1 MKKSSERIKAD
12 RFYRLLH
19 TACLAALCLAV
30 CSVAGGDLPPRP
42 CGPVAD
48 YAELIDKEVEIKIN
62 HLARTLW
69 QKRRFGLIIAT
80 VADIGT
86 TPIDRFASML
96 YSAWGVGAKEEP
108 HDLLAVLSL
117 NPPGIHVVSGIATKD
132 YLSDTLIQSILEN
145 RALGLFKKGVY
156 GEGLLAICSEIESV
170 VTAQKM
176 AEPQNVITSSAM
188 TASLFKCPGDCAELG
203 RYCIATAALSVIL
216 LVFLIVGRCRH
227 ERFEFIRTPFGQPP
241 GSGPFGGRFSLRQR
255 SF

>member
-156 GEGLLAICSEIESV
+156 GEGL
-170 VTAQKM
+170 
-176 AEPQNVITSSAM
+176 VITSSAM
-188 TASLFKCPGDCAELG
+188 TASLFQCPGDCAELG